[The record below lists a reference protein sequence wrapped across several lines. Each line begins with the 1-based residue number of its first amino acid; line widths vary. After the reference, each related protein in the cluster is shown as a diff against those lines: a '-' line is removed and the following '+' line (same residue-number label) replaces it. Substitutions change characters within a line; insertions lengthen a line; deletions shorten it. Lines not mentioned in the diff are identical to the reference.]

1 MQFLQYDFETEEKY
15 IEVEPIQCKT
25 LIESFTDVEEVVKEM
40 MLDEIGEEAWWCPNV
55 DYIKIQGSEL
65 DGKYFFKFGLFPREN
80 VSDE

>member
-1 MQFLQYDFETEEKY
+1 
-15 IEVEPIQCKT
+15 
-25 LIESFTDVEEVVKEM
+25 M